1 MVGTIDMQFMRYLNM
16 FNKVCRVETKYCF
29 RYNNQLIFVVPMKK
43 VSLAI
48 GPQASKAKTLA
59 QRLGRKI
66 KVVGMT
72 KELTKE
78 NIEKFITS
86 IIDPITFNKL
96 ELKGKQVVIIGGRQ
110 TRASLIGRNRVREQE
125 LLKILNGIYG
135 IESIKFN

>member
-66 KVVGMT
+66 KIVGMT